1 MTMSATKPERILIT
15 GGLGFQGA
23 HLARA
28 LAAEGRT
35 VTVLNTPSLRAR
47 QIRTLLPRQIDV
59 VYGSVHD
66 AEILEKVLPGQAAVI
81 HMAAWA
87 SVDVSLDRPWPPF
100 EINAQGTYALLDA
113 LRRLNS
119 NARIVVASSCEVYGP
134 ARRAPE
140 TPVVQWDAPPGGPLD
155 PIDAALVPQDEDTPL
170 LPRSPYAATKIATD
184 RFAYA
189 FAVTYGLRL
198 SILRPC
204 NIYGPYQR
212 AGASGAVIPTFV
224 RAALKGYPLT
234 ITGGGQQSREFL
246 HVVDL
251 VAAYLACLD
260 TEPEPGETFNVG
272 SGETITIEALARMIA
287 SHGAFTDPQ
296 ILHGARR
303 VADVTGFL
311 LDSSRFRSRYGWK
324 PTVPFTDGLARF
336 IAWAIADGADWL

>member
-1 MTMSATKPERILIT
+1 MTAKPDTVLVT

-28 LAAEGRT
+28 LAAEGRK

-47 QIRTLLPRQIDV
+47 KIRALLPRYIDV

-66 AEILEKVLPGQAAVI
+66 AEILEKVLPGQDAVI

-119 NARIVVASSCEVYGP
+119 NARILVASSCEVYGP
-134 ARRAPE
+134 ARRF
-140 TPVVQWDAPPGGPLD
+140 DAVDGQVGD
-155 PIDAALVPQDEDTPL
+155 HARALMPQDEDTPL

-204 NIYGPYQR
+204 NIYGSYQR
-212 AGASGAVIPTFV
+212 SGASGAVIPTFV
-224 RAALKGYPLT
+224 RAAMKGYPLV

-251 VAAYLACLD
+251 IGAYLACLD

-272 SGETITIEALARMIA
+272 SGETITIAALATMIA
-287 SHGAFTDPQ
+287 SHGAFRDPQ
-296 ILHGARR
+296 ILHGDKR

-311 LDSSRFRSRYGWK
+311 LDSGRFRSKYGWK

-336 IAWAIADGADWL
+336 ITWAIDDGDEWL

>member
-1 MTMSATKPERILIT
+1 MPPSKPDRILIT
-15 GGLGFQGA
+15 GGLGFQGS

-35 VTVLNTPSLRAR
+35 VTVLNTPSVRAR
-47 QIRTLLPRQIDV
+47 QIRTLLPRHIDV

-66 AEILEKVLPGQAAVI
+66 AEVLEKILPDQAAVI

-134 ARRAPE
+134 AVRAPE
-140 TPVVQWDAPPGGPLD
+140 TPMVQWSAPLLAPLD
-155 PIDAALVPQDEDTPL
+155 PVEPMLMPQDEATPM
-170 LPRSPYAATKIATD
+170 LPRSPYAATKSAAD

-204 NIYGPYQR
+204 NIYGAYQR

-224 RAALKGYPLT
+224 RAAMKGYPLT
-234 ITGGGQQSREFL
+234 ITGGGHQSREFL

-251 VAAYLACLD
+251 IAAYQACLD

-296 ILHGARR
+296 ILYGERR

-311 LDSSRFRSRYGWK
+311 LDSSRFRSKYGWK
-324 PTVPFTDGLARF
+324 HTVPFTDGLARF